1 MHIAE
6 ALRSAW
12 STPRWGRTVLALGI
26 AMLVPII
33 GTAVAL
39 GYVGRRT
46 RGMMQG
52 IPAEHLDFEPGE
64 LRAYLREG
72 LAPLVVL
79 LVGAVVAVPLAAAF
93 LVTTISLIRTSDG
106 RSLVTMATVLFS
118 IFWFIFVMTLISVVL
133 TPMFI
138 RAART
143 MRIRSALAPR
153 PTLLFV
159 HQCLGPAAAGQVMLM
174 AAKMLALI
182 LGALAFGVGIVPAL
196 AIVLIAHGW
205 YWAHMYDVYQ
215 ERGGEPWPI
224 VADEPTAAT
233 PGDESSVSVH

>member
-1 MHIAE
+1 MHIVE
-6 ALRSAW
+6 ALCSAW

-26 AMLVPII
+26 AMVVPII

-46 RGMMQG
+46 RRMMQG
-52 IPAEHLDFEPGE
+52 IPAEHLDFELDE
-64 LRAYLREG
+64 VRVYLREG

-79 LVGAVVAVPLAAAF
+79 LAGTVVAVPLAAAF
-93 LVTTISLIRTSDG
+93 LVTTITLIRTSDG

-118 IFWFIFVMTLISVVL
+118 ILWFIFVMTLIGVAL
-133 TPMFI
+133 APMFV
-138 RAART
+138 RAVRT
-143 MRIRSALAPR
+143 MRIRSALAPK
-153 PTLLFV
+153 PALLFI

-182 LGALAFGVGIVPAL
+182 LGVLAFGVGIVPAL

-205 YWAHMYDVYQ
+205 YWAHLYDVYQ
-215 ERGGEPWPI
+215 GRGGEPWPI
-224 VADEPTAAT
+224 VADDPTAET
-233 PGDESSVSVH
+233 SGDESSVALH